1 MLSKAVP
8 FPRLHTGLPP
18 LIYAMLG
25 SIALFGCD
33 VDGFAESAN
42 RGSSDGRVLQ
52 LRLCPADQ
60 TALNGRDRVVEV
72 VFSGASASVTVLN
85 GKLFT
90 DQGWQSSTC
99 EAAVAEGRATDLSFL
114 VAPDG
119 AEEAVVEVRTW
130 RHLGCP
136 VGEEAQLDRKYV
148 FLSSLA
154 AQRCEIPRTLVD
166 AAEPSPMTDV
176 DSTSTEE
183 TSSVT
188 SSETSSTQ
196 DDPGDASDLDGGNS
210 DAQPPPSPSVPDAES
225 PDADAD
231 VNDATGDLPV
241 DAQTTEVID
250 E

>member
-1 MLSKAVP
+1 MPFPKRILPLSVP
-8 FPRLHTGLPP
+8 FVV
-18 LIYAMLG
+18 
-25 SIALFGCD
+25 SGCWLD
-33 VDGFAESAN
+33 VDGFAEHAN
-42 RGSSDGRVLQ
+42 RGPDDGRVLQ

-60 TALNGRDRVVEV
+60 TALDGRDRVVEV

-99 EAAVAEGRATDLSFL
+99 EAAAAEDRATDLSFL

-119 AEEAVVEVRTW
+119 AEEAVVEVSTW
-130 RHLGCP
+130 RHPDCP
-136 VGEEAQLDRKYV
+136 AGEEAQIDRKYV

-154 AQRCEIPRTLVD
+154 AQRCEIPRTQVD
-166 AAEPSPMTDV
+166 AGEPGPMTDV
-176 DSTSTEE
+176 DSTSTVEASSGPSGE
-183 TSSVT
+183 TSS
-188 SSETSSTQ
+188 SQ

-210 DAQPPPSPSVPDAES
+210 DAQPRPSPAVPDAES

-231 VNDATGDLPV
+231 NDATGGLPV
-241 DAQTTEVID
+241 DAQTTEVVD